1 MTVTS
6 WLDLVGLLL
15 VVAGVGLALAAVSVP
30 LGVCVTGALVLAAS
44 WLIDRQRGRKAAP

>member
-15 VVAGVGLALAAVSVP
+15 LVAGVGLALAAVSVP
-30 LGVCVTGALVLAAS
+30 LGIGVSGLLLLAAS
-44 WLIDRQRGRKAAP
+44 WLVDRQRGRKAAP